1 MNISNNPYGVIMEK
15 QESREILKLADNFYN
30 KKNYEDALK
39 CYKKALNYIK
49 ADDEDEQADLFLK
62 MGNIY
67 YDMEDYNTAWNYYE
81 NSLNIYSQR
90 KDYVGQGYSLTGL
103 GIIHDTHHDHEKAR
117 KYYDRAVKSFKRAD
131 DIERE
136 GIVLSLIAGTYK
148 SQGAWED
155 ALLEYK
161 RSFKKFDESG
171 YQDHDE
177 YAQITRDIEQKRSK
191 FPISRKELVLSL
203 VYLFGLITAEVLVA
217 YSNLQAGLALEA
229 IILFALLI
237 NSSLKTSYNFS
248 VLLRSMMALPIIR
261 IIGLSIPLM
270 QTPPLYWFPI
280 ISIPLFAASYTI
292 MRSQGLSLKNVG
304 FIWGNI
310 PVQLAIA
317 LTGVLLGTIE
327 YLILQPEP
335 LIATFNMRNLIF
347 ASIILIISTGLAEE
361 ILFRGIIQKN
371 SENVFGAFYGLLYI
385 SLLFTAL
392 HIGWNSFYDLILV
405 FLVAIFYGYAFQKTR
420 SLLGITLSHGISNT
434 FLFLIVPFYTPLLY
448 SWLPF

>member
-1 MNISNNPYGVIMEK
+1 
-15 QESREILKLADNFYN
+15 
-30 KKNYEDALK
+30 
-39 CYKKALNYIK
+39 
-49 ADDEDEQADLFLK
+49 
-62 MGNIY
+62 
-67 YDMEDYNTAWNYYE
+67 
-81 NSLNIYSQR
+81 
-90 KDYVGQGYSLTGL
+90 
-103 GIIHDTHHDHEKAR
+103 
-117 KYYDRAVKSFKRAD
+117 
-131 DIERE
+131 
-136 GIVLSLIAGTYK
+136 
-148 SQGAWED
+148 
-155 ALLEYK
+155 
-161 RSFKKFDESG
+161 
-171 YQDHDE
+171 
-177 YAQITRDIEQKRSK
+177 
-191 FPISRKELVLSL
+191 LVLSL

-335 LIATFNMRNLIF
+335 LITTFNMRNLIL

-392 HIGWNSFYDLILV
+392 HIGWNSFYDLIFV

-420 SLLGITLSHGISNT
+420 SLLGITLSHGISNI
-434 FLFLIVPFYTPLLY
+434 FLF
-448 SWLPF
+448 